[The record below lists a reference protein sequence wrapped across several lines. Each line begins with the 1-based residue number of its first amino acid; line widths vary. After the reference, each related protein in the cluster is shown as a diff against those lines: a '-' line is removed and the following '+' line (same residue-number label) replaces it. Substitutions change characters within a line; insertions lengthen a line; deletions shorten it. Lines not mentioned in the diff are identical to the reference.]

1 MIANFCTSSY
11 GWTKLDKKKI
21 IHQKKHYIPRF
32 ACGWISSKRL
42 HTRGWKYYVGVG
54 SPKAVSQ
61 YSNTID
67 TGILSTTSRACLLL
81 NSAFMMILREYIE
94 QCFTLDKGLV
104 IISFA
109 WAMFHIRQRISD
121 NFFCITDKDWQNGQN
136 ELLLQMQGNQSIHPW
151 DLCPQLYGLKG
162 MDIY

>member
-32 ACGWISSKRL
+32 ACGWISSKKL
-42 HTRGWKYYVGVG
+42 HTRGWKYYVGVS

-67 TGILSTTSRACLLL
+67 TSILSTTSRACLLL
-81 NSAFMMILREYIE
+81 NSAFTIILREYIE

-109 WAMFHIRQRISD
+109 LQIKIGKMVKM
-121 NFFCITDKDWQNGQN
+121 NFCYECKVT
-136 ELLLQMQGNQSIHPW
+136 NQSTLEIFALNYL
-151 DLCPQLYGLKG
+151 D
-162 MDIY
+162 